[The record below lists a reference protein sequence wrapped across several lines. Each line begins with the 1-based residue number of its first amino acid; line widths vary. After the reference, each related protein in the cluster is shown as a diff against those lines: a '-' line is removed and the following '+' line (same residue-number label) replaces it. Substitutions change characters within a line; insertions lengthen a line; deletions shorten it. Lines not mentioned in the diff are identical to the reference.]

1 MSCTGG
7 LRGGSGC
14 DCRPTWL
21 DLAHRKL
28 DAAVLEAYG
37 WLNGLV
43 DEEVRNGLVA
53 EPYGTHEKG

>member
-1 MSCTGG
+1 MTRRT
-7 LRGGSGC
+7 LTNLYNPRL
-14 DCRPTWL
+14 TWL
-21 DLAHRKL
+21 DLARRKL

-53 EPYGTHEKG
+53 ETYSTHDKG